1 MTSHPSRSRKT
12 RAGARSRSSEQS
24 RDSAAAP
31 SASRQGGSG
40 RGGRPASGRTT
51 AKEPIEIHALV
62 ERNYASLRRIAR
74 RSIAVAKAADTVSP
88 TSLVAESV
96 IRLMKQRSLPQNS
109 SHLCGLATI
118 LMAQAVADR
127 SKLRRAQKRGRGVK
141 PLPISNDVV
150 DDRRRGRAAERGG
163 SISTAEILRHLEVL
177 GASIPRTM
185 EVVTL
190 HLVLGIPLDRVAEML
205 SISQRTAY
213 RELLNGRD
221 RLAQRLR
228 LKEDA
233 R

>member
-1 MTSHPSRSRKT
+1 
-12 RAGARSRSSEQS
+12 
-24 RDSAAAP
+24 
-31 SASRQGGSG
+31 
-40 RGGRPASGRTT
+40 
-51 AKEPIEIHALV
+51 
-62 ERNYASLRRIAR
+62 
-74 RSIAVAKAADTVSP
+74 
-88 TSLVAESV
+88 
-96 IRLMKQRSLPQNS
+96 
-109 SHLCGLATI
+109 
-118 LMAQAVADR
+118 MAQAVADR